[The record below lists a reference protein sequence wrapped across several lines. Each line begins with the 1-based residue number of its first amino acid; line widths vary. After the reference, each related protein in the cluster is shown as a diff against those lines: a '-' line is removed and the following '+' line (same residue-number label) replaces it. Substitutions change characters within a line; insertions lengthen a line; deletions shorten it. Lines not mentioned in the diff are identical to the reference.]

1 MFLREAWYVPV
12 TFARQYG
19 SRRSLRRRQLAQLN
33 RMLAHARARVPYY
46 RDSPDYRTGPLRSL
60 AEVAKLPVIDKEV
73 LRGRPL
79 EELLADGVEPGTV
92 PTFRTSGSTGRRVTV
107 VHDTHSHDYHM
118 ASCVRRFLATGRYLP
133 TDRLSHIRPFA
144 PPSRGFQKAGLFR
157 RHVLLTDRPMDEIKA
172 ELLAARPQ
180 VIIGYPVH
188 LRALL
193 RALDA
198 AELTALR
205 AGLKLVMTES
215 ELLVPE
221 HRALL
226 EREFGAPVHD
236 EYSAFEVLNIAYEC
250 AHQRAHL
257 AEDRLFVEI
266 LGPDGQPL
274 PDGAE
279 GRVVVTAFMERAMP
293 LVRYEL
299 GDVGRIDTDPC
310 PCGRRFRT
318 LRLTAGRVNDAVL
331 LPTGRQLYPDTF
343 LHLAATFPGIAEC
356 SVVQDREGSVRL
368 NVVPSGPLSAAAW
381 DELTAGVR
389 DRLRTVAGCD
399 FPLEVVRTDSVEIT
413 AGGKG
418 RFVTSEAVV
427 PRPARTAPA

>member
-19 SRRSLRRRQLAQLN
+19 SRRSLRRRQLSQLN

-79 EELLADGVEPGTV
+79 EDLLADGVEPGTV

-107 VHDTHSHDYHM
+107 VHDTHSHDYHL

-172 ELLAARPQ
+172 ELLEARPQ

-193 RALDA
+193 RALDT

-205 AGLKLVMTES
+205 TTLKLVMTES

-257 AEDRLFVEI
+257 AEDRLLVEI

-274 PDGAE
+274 PDGTE

-299 GDVGRIDTDPC
+299 GDVGRVDTDPC

-356 SVVQDREGSVRL
+356 SVVQDREGAVRL

>member
-19 SRRSLRRRQLAQLN
+19 SRRSLRRRQLSQLN

-172 ELLAARPQ
+172 ELLEARPQ

-205 AGLKLVMTES
+205 ATLKLVMTES

-226 EREFGAPVHD
+226 EREFGASVHD

-257 AEDRLFVEI
+257 AEDRLLVEI

-299 GDVGRIDTDPC
+299 SDVGRIDTDPC

>member
-19 SRRSLRRRQLAQLN
+19 SRRSLRRRQLSSLN

-46 RDSPDYRTGPLRSL
+46 RDDPDYRTGPLRSL
-60 AEVAKLPVIDKEV
+60 DEVAQLPVIDKEV

-79 EELLADGVEPGTV
+79 EELLADGVVPGTV

-107 VHDTHSHDYHM
+107 VHDRHSHDYHM

-144 PPSRGFQKAGLFR
+144 PPARGFQKAGLFR
-157 RHVLLTDRPMDEIKA
+157 RHVLLTDRPMGEIKA
-172 ELLAARPQ
+172 ELLAAAPQ

-193 RALDA
+193 RALTP
-198 AELTALR
+198 AELTTLR
-205 AGLKLVMTES
+205 GTLKLVMTES

-221 HRALL
+221 HRALM

-250 AHQRAHL
+250 VHQRAHL
-257 AEDRLFVEI
+257 AEDRLLVEI
-266 LGPDGQPL
+266 LGPDGQSV

-293 LVRYEL
+293 LIRYDL

-356 SVVQDREGSVRL
+356 SVVQSREGAVRL
-368 NVVPSGPLSAAAW
+368 NVVPSTPLSRAAW
-381 DELTAGVR
+381 DELTAAVR
-389 DRLRTVAGCD
+389 ERLLTVAGCD
-399 FPLEVVRTDSVEIT
+399 FPLEVVRTDSIEIT
-413 AGGKG
+413 GGGKG
-418 RFVTSEAVV
+418 RFVTSDAVV
-427 PRPARTAPA
+427 PRPAHSAPA